1 MSSEMTTASPFSNI
15 EAFESAQRMAKVLT
29 SSDLFP
35 ERYRGPENLGNALIA
50 LDMAQRMGMNPL
62 AVCQHLYI
70 VHGTP
75 AWSAQFMIAMFN
87 QSNQFGPTHYQMN
100 EEGTGCRALST
111 DLSTGKELVGPEITM
126 AMADAEGW
134 TGKRGSKWKTMPE
147 HMLRLRAATF
157 LIRSTAPELAM
168 GLQTVEEVRD
178 IIDITPAEEA
188 TEELSVL
195 VGADSL
201 PESNL
206 PENASQADLEYDE
219 AAKRG

>member
-1 MSSEMTTASPFSNI
+1 MKNEITTTTSPFQSL
-15 EAFESAQRMAKVLT
+15 ESFETAQRMARVLT

-35 ERYRGPENLGNALIA
+35 ERYRGDDNLGNALIA
-50 LDMAQRMGMNPL
+50 LDMAQRMNMNPL

-70 VHGTP
+70 VHGQP

-87 QSNQFGPTHYQMN
+87 QSKQFGPIHYEMN
-100 EEGTGCRALST
+100 DDNTACRALST
-111 DLSTGKELVGPEITM
+111 DLSTGKELRGPQVTM
-126 AMADAEGW
+126 EMAEAEGW

-147 HMLRLRAATF
+147 HMLRLRSATF

-178 IIDITPAEEA
+178 IIDITPAQEAEEGLA
-188 TEELSVL
+188 GVI
-195 VGADSL
+195 GADTL

-206 PENASQADLEYDE
+206 TADMLSE
-219 AAKRG
+219 AEEAGRRG